1 MYLILLWKTG
11 FLAIEM
17 ALVLSHL
24 RGTLSNITQKSLI
37 VYTIHRI
44 WEQKLLTQSLW
55 WIEQLMIIFEKTS
68 KPEKI

>member
-1 MYLILLWKTG
+1 MCLILLWKAG

-17 ALVLSHL
+17 ALVLSHP
-24 RGTLSNITQKSLI
+24 RGTLSNITPKSLI